1 MVSEPGLRQCSAVR
15 RRLGLEMN
23 VIALVTA
30 ALDAV
35 AKFFSWRTSENSRDK
50 DKAETLQRAN
60 DAREAAQKK
69 QREEQKALD
78 DSLKT
83 GGRDHLGGDW

>member
-1 MVSEPGLRQCSAVR
+1 MVLVPGSRRILAVT
-15 RRLGLEMN
+15 RRLEFDMN

-60 DAREAAQKK
+60 DARETAQKS
-69 QREEQKALD
+69 QREQQKQLD
-78 DSLKT
+78 ESLKS
-83 GGRDHLGGDW
+83 GKRNDMEGDW